1 MAKKKKE
8 QAEEKVDQ
16 KDLMEEIKKM
26 EAEKREKAMKSA
38 QPKKKK
44 DEKMSFDA
52 WWMLRAAKIPR
63 GHMKE
68 VIRADFKGRK
78 LSDKEMA
85 EEYDKALAA
94 YGLKL

>member
-1 MAKKKKE
+1 MAKKVKKKV
-8 QAEEKVDQ
+8 EEKVDQ
-16 KDLMEEIKKM
+16 ENLMEEIKKM
-26 EAEKREKAMKSA
+26 EAKKREEAMKASS
-38 QPKKKK
+38 KKKK
-44 DEKMSFDA
+44 SEKVSFDS

-78 LSDKEMA
+78 LSDKEMV
-85 EEYDKALAA
+85 EEFDKALAA